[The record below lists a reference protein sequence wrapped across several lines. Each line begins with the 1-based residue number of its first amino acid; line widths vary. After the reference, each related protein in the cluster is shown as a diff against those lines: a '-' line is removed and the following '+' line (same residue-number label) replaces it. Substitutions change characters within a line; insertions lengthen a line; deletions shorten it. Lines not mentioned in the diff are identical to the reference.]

1 MLLGEPKSAICVQ
14 RFDDSLN
21 SAIHTTYRSWLRS
34 SSMREPRDPP
44 SKVVKLFFF
53 SIDPFYRYLCAQFF
67 ETNRLSNV
75 CGAGADRAA
84 AHRVHA
90 LDRHGERKKTH
101 TTRNVGRHR
110 RGARSVL
117 RHTARSRYDP
127 TEQSPSIST
136 TKVS

>member
-67 ETNRLSNV
+67 EPNRLSNV

-90 LDRHGERKKTH
+90 LDRHGEREKDTH
-101 TTRNVGRHR
+101 NEKRRQAPTRRTKRPTPHR
-110 RGARSVL
+110 TVTLRS
-117 RHTARSRYDP
+117 H
-127 TEQSPSIST
+127 
-136 TKVS
+136 